1 MPFINSTTGL
11 SQGGVTSVAAT
22 TFAAAAAAAITI
34 TSANVPAVTVGD
46 YIEVRDAAN
55 IANNGLYI
63 VDTYNA
69 GVSIVA
75 TKQALDGSVTNPVN
89 DAGSATIRI
98 LGTDA
103 DEKNVHI
110 DFRNKLISFLN
121 GFGSTTVL
129 DNAGVNWQTFYSWIK
144 LEWKADNDLNKFL
157 IPLDSITPEQ
167 FEFINGWRIVD
178 ESESTISTTDPSNTS
193 QLLRFGGW
201 AERDENGFFIKKYF
215 GWRTL
220 GNIDSGDNAYRF
232 FETEAAATSA
242 VFDGPVN
249 EGVQFYIGGITDA
262 DFDFTTSTITRSAGS
277 FITDGFLVGDSV
289 EVQNAQNSAN
299 DLTAVITNVTATVL
313 TVSGTPFTAD
323 TNDAQA
329 ILAID
334 RSSLEFTCRIRVF
347 GKTYGQSTF
356 TDIGVTQAETRLYS
370 FALGEATDNVI
381 AALVTTTLSDLF
393 DDIITTPIAPYDD
406 MTIAYFAAA
415 QTRSGFNALGGDT
428 PSPGDAQFGV
438 IIDGDVSVGAQ
449 NGGGSAS
456 AEEIYAFVQARL
468 TLTTDINDGAGAA
481 AVTVIGQLAEP
492 LLSIA
497 STGNTLSSLG
507 QVTNPGGA
515 GGTGVKVDSFD
526 SNDTNRVSFVDN
538 DGDARTFPFVAS
550 GTLNFNANL
559 SEDPAAVYR
568 VYFTNDDAGDNTGRD
583 FGTEFAVLVDDNGG
597 SDIAGGVPQQVGG
610 SSQSFDYDYD
620 GNVQRGAASAGT
632 DVPITLVAI
641 GEARA
646 GYIVA
651 TGTITRATGQ
661 SFTLVAP
668 LERNFAA

>member
-11 SQGGVTSVAAT
+11 SQGGETTVAAT
-22 TFAAAAAAAITI
+22 TFAGASGATITI
-34 TSANVPAVTVGD
+34 TSANVPAVTAGD
-46 YIEVRDAAN
+46 YIEVRDADN
-55 IANNGLYI
+55 VNNSGLYV

-75 TKQALDGSVTNPVN
+75 TKQALDGTVVNPAN
-89 DAGSATIRI
+89 DAVSATIRI
-98 LGTDA
+98 LGNDA

-110 DFRNKLISFLN
+110 DFRNKLITFLN
-121 GFGSTTVL
+121 GFGSTTIL
-129 DNAGVNWQTFYSWIK
+129 DNAGINWQTFYSWIK

-157 IPLDSITPEQ
+157 IPLDSVTPEQ

-178 ESESTISTTDPSNTS
+178 ASESTIVTVPASNS
-193 QLLRFGGW
+193 SELLRFGGW
-201 AERDENGFFIKKYF
+201 LERDVNGFIIKKYF

-220 GNIDSGDNAYRF
+220 GNIDGGDNAYRF
-232 FETEAAATSA
+232 FATEAAATDA

-249 EGVQFYIGGITDA
+249 EAVQFFNGGITDA
-262 DFDFTTSTITRSAGS
+262 DFDFTTSTITRSVGD
-277 FITDGFLVGDSV
+277 FTTDFEIGDSV
-289 EVQNAQNSAN
+289 TVQNAQNSAN
-299 DLTAVITNVTATVL
+299 DITAEVTNVTATVL

-323 TNDAQA
+323 VNDAQA
-329 ILAID
+329 ILASD
-334 RSSLEFTCRIRVF
+334 RAAVEFTCRIRVF
-347 GKTYGQSTF
+347 GKTYGQSTT
-356 TDIGVTQAETRLYS
+356 TDIGVTTIDTRLYS

-381 AALVTTTLSDLF
+381 AALVTTNLSDLF
-393 DDIITTPIAPYDD
+393 DDIITTPVAPYDD
-406 MTIAYFAAA
+406 MSIGYYAAA
-415 QTRSGFNALGGDT
+415 QTRSGFNAIGGDT

-438 IIDGDVSVGAQ
+438 LIDGDVSVGTE
-449 NGGGSAS
+449 NGGGTAS
-456 AEEIYAFVQARL
+456 AEQIYAYVQAKL
-468 TLTTDINDGAGAA
+468 TATTDINNGSGAA

-497 STGNTLSSLG
+497 STGNTLATLG
-507 QVTNPGGA
+507 QTTNPGGA

-559 SEDPAAVYR
+559 SEDAAAVYR
-568 VYFTNDDAGDNTGRD
+568 VYFTNDDAGTDLGRD
-583 FGTEFAVLVDDNGG
+583 FGTEFAQLVDDNSGA
-597 SDIAGGVPQQVGG
+597 DIAGSVPQQVGG

-620 GNVQRGAASAGT
+620 GNLQRGTGSDGT

-641 GEARA
+641 GEGRA

-651 TGTITRATGQ
+651 TGTITRAVGQ